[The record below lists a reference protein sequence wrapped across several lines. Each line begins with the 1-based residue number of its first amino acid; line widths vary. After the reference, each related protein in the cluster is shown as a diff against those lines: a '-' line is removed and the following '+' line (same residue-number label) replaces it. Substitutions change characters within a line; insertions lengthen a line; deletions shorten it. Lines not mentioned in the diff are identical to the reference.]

1 MGGRFPIENHLISV
15 VVQLSG
21 EELQLA
27 INGLPPQVPCL
38 SLIRKKVNRAG
49 NLEDVGGAEIR
60 RCDLYFN
67 LLGIKRERLEEWFLR
82 ILNPG
87 FS

>member
-1 MGGRFPIENHLISV
+1 
-15 VVQLSG
+15 
-21 EELQLA
+21 
-27 INGLPPQVPCL
+27 L
-38 SLIRKKVNRAG
+38 SLIRKTQIRAG
-49 NLEDVGGAEIR
+49 DLEDVGGAEIR